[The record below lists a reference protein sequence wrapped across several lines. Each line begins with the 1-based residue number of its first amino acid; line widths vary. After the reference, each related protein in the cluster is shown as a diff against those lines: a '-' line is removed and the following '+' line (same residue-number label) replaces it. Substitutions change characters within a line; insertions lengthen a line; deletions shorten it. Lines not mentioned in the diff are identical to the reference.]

1 MNFNPATPLVVMLCI
16 IVGAVAWDYARRTK

>member
-16 IVGAVAWDYARRTK
+16 IALAVAWDYARRTK